1 MRGFNLDRDNR
12 GNMDQQMATG
22 ALRGMILQA
31 LNLEYPNR
39 LADEAILAMLQGAG
53 YDITKFALRRHLEY
67 LAGFT
72 KEYIALQKRGRDL
85 WLGKLTPKG
94 KDLLAGVIRED
105 PGVRIAR

>member
-1 MRGFNLDRDNR
+1 
-12 GNMDQQMATG
+12 MDPHIAT
-22 ALRGMILQA
+22 ATLRGMILQA

-53 YDITKFALRRHLEY
+53 YDIARFDLRRHLEY
-67 LAGFT
+67 LSGPR
-72 KEYIALQKRGRDL
+72 KEYITLRKMGRDM

-105 PGVRIAR
+105 PGVKIAR